1 MIQVYRKMEWCSSI
15 EFNSIC
21 VLECHQLLENTPMSS
36 VLERTL
42 GILELLSQQGQGME
56 LAALAEQL
64 NMPKSA
70 AHRLLADLVRYGY
83 VRQARDMGEYMLTT
97 KLVSMGLT
105 YLSKTGVVD
114 VAQPLIDRL
123 AEQTGELVRLS
134 VVDGDRL
141 TWVARAQGA
150 RQGLR
155 YDPDMGSIARLSCSS
170 SGLAWLSTLSDDDA
184 LAMVSR
190 QGLGM
195 PHEFGPNAPASLKAF
210 LDALHDTRARGCA
223 ITEETYTAGLNAM
236 AAPVRLNGQTPMG
249 TLSIAGPSARLT
261 RNRMQA
267 LGEDLLAC
275 AAQLAAASS
284 ASPLLSRGPE
294 ATHLQPIYAA

>member
-1 MIQVYRKMEWCSSI
+1 
-15 EFNSIC
+15 
-21 VLECHQLLENTPMSS
+21 MSS

-70 AHRLLADLVRYGY
+70 AHRLLADLVRAGY

-190 QGLGM
+190 QGLGA
-195 PHEFGPNAPASLKAF
+195 PQDFGPNAPASLKAF
-210 LDALHDTRARGCA
+210 LDALHDTRERGYA

-236 AAPVRLNGQTPMG
+236 AAPVRLNGQAPMG

-261 RNRMQA
+261 RERMQA
-267 LGEDLLAC
+267 MGDDLLVC

-294 ATHLQPIYAA
+294 GTRLQPIYAA

>member
-1 MIQVYRKMEWCSSI
+1 MEQ
-15 EFNSIC
+15 NSI
-21 VLECHQLLENTPMSS
+21 LEFDSNYARVPINGKKRATMSS

-64 NMPKSA
+64 NIPKSA
-70 AHRLLADLVRYGY
+70 AHRLLADLVRCGY
-83 VRQARDMGEYMLTT
+83 VRQTRDMGEYLLTT

-123 AEQTGELVRLS
+123 AEHTGELVRLS

-170 SGLAWLSTLSDDDA
+170 SGLAWLSTLADDDA
-184 LAMVSR
+184 LALVSR
-190 QGLGM
+190 QGLGTR
-195 PHEFGPNAPASLKAF
+195 EAFGPNAPKSLKAF
-210 LDALHDTRARGCA
+210 LTALHETRKRGYA

-261 RNRMQA
+261 RARMQQ
-267 LGEDLLAC
+267 LGDALLAC

-294 ATHLQPIYAA
+294 GARLPPIYAP